1 MAKIFVTGSSGFIGT
16 QLIKKLKN
24 FEVITDS
31 INSKKI
37 DLKKMDELIQIESSD
52 IVIHLAAK
60 TQKGG
65 SWNEYFD
72 NNVTGTKNILEY
84 CIQKKVKKIIFL
96 SSYVYGNPK
105 YLPIDEN
112 HPISPHNDYTK
123 SKFIAEELCEKYAKE
138 FNLNVII
145 LRPFNIFGETLDHGF
160 LISNLI
166 NSLNNNK
173 IITITNEFSK
183 RDFLFIQ
190 DLIDLILK
198 IIEYDFKF
206 EIFNVGSGKSYSF
219 KQIVE
224 KIEKISNKKLKL
236 EFKYDEENC
245 IKDIIA
251 DISKVSDKIGWKPN
265 ISFDEGIQRCYDSK

>member
-60 TQKGG
+60 TQKGV

-145 LRPFNIFGETLDHGF
+145 LRPFNIFGETLDQGF

-224 KIEKISNKKLKL
+224 MIEKISNKKLKL
-236 EFKYDEENC
+236 EFNYDEENC
-245 IKDIIA
+245 IKNIVA
-251 DISKVSDKIGWKPN
+251 DISKISDKIGWKPN
-265 ISFDEGIQRCYDSK
+265 ISFDDGIQRCYNGK

>member
-1 MAKIFVTGSSGFIGT
+1 MTKIFVTGSRGFIGT
-16 QLIKKLKN
+16 QLIKQLKN

-60 TQKGG
+60 TQKGR

-72 NNVTGTKNILEY
+72 NNVIGTQNILEY

-123 SKFIAEELCEKYAKE
+123 SKFIAEQLCKKYAKE
-138 FNLNVII
+138 FNLNVVI
-145 LRPFNIFGETLDHGF
+145 LRPFNIFGETLDEGF

-173 IITITNEFSK
+173 IVTITNELSK

-224 KIEKISNKKLKL
+224 MIEKISNKKLKL
-236 EFKYDEENC
+236 EFNYDEENC
-245 IKDIIA
+245 IKNIVA
-251 DISKVSDKIGWKPN
+251 DISKISDKIGWKPN
-265 ISFDEGIQRCYDSK
+265 ISFDDGIQRCYNGK

>member
-60 TQKGG
+60 TQKGR

-72 NNVTGTKNILEY
+72 NNVIGTQNILEY

-123 SKFIAEELCEKYAKE
+123 SKFIAEQLCKKYAKE
-138 FNLNVII
+138 FNLNVVI
-145 LRPFNIFGETLDHGF
+145 LRPFNIFGETLDEGF

-173 IITITNEFSK
+173 IVTITNEFSK

-265 ISFDEGIQRCYDSK
+265 ISFDDGIQRCYNGK

>member
-1 MAKIFVTGSSGFIGT
+1 MTKIFVTGSRGFIGT
-16 QLIKKLKN
+16 QLIKQLKN

-60 TQKGG
+60 TQKGR

-72 NNVTGTKNILEY
+72 NNVIGTQNILEY

-123 SKFIAEELCEKYAKE
+123 SKFIAEQLCKKYAKE
-138 FNLNVII
+138 FNLNVVI
-145 LRPFNIFGETLDHGF
+145 LRPFNIFGETLDEGF

-173 IITITNEFSK
+173 IVTITNELSK

-224 KIEKISNKKLKL
+224 MIEKISNKKLKL
-236 EFKYDEENC
+236 EFNYDEENC
-245 IKDIIA
+245 IKNVVA
-251 DISKVSDKIGWKPN
+251 DISKISDKIGWKPN
-265 ISFDEGIQRCYDSK
+265 ISFDDGIQRCYNGK